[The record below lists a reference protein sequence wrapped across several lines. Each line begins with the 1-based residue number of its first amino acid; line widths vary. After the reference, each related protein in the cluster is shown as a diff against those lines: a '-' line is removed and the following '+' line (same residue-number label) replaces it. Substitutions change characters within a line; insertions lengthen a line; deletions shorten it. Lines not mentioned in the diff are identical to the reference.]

1 MKTIIKLILFLG
13 TSFLMS
19 GMTPAVPQEIDLD
32 MLCTRFPLNSR
43 CHNHHSPPI
52 KPTVRIHQFDRDTF
66 CKEFSFNSHC
76 QAEPLQ
82 VIKFNLERSGE
93 DNEWIRIEKKGNIVR
108 LVHTTKVEDV
118 LVSEILNQALN
129 LVPLPMSPGVNKYN
143 WEDHRVTRVTF
154 KSDHEASRC
163 ACVAAVGIAAVRH
176 RHRCKLESC
185 MTTGKKTLKL
195 PKGTNIY
202 QGVFTIEY
210 QEKQLT
216 RSISF
221 KIPADLEVSTVNT
234 TTITIPNNI

>member
-1 MKTIIKLILFLG
+1 MKTIIKLTLSLG

-32 MLCTRFPLNSR
+32 TLCTKFPHNSR
-43 CHNHHSPPI
+43 CQNYHSPPI
-52 KPTVRIHQFDRDTF
+52 KSPVRIYQFDRDTF
-66 CKEFSFNSHC
+66 CKQFSFNSHC
-76 QAEPLQ
+76 QTKPLQ

-108 LVHTTKVEDV
+108 LLHTTKVKDV

-143 WEDHRVTRVTF
+143 WEDHRVTKITF
-154 KSDHEASRC
+154 KSNS
-163 ACVAAVGIAAVRH
+163 
-176 RHRCKLESC
+176 CKLDNC
-185 MTTGKKTLKL
+185 MITGKKTLNL

-210 QEKQLT
+210 QEKNLA

-221 KIPADLEVSTVNT
+221 KIPSERETSTVDT
-234 TTITIPNNI
+234 ITITIPDENSTTN